1 MTGTSPTSVR
11 RCPPRD
17 RTDVARLVLV
27 GLPGAGK
34 TTLASVLA
42 QHWDCEAIDTD
53 EVLAI
58 QVGVPAATY
67 LREHGEE
74 EFRLAELDALRTALA
89 SNAIVAT
96 GAGVVTTAPART
108 VLAKETVL
116 WLDCDDETLDR
127 ALAQGNV
134 RFSAMTT
141 RVRWRVCAVSAGR
154 GTKACR
160 TIASTPQA
168 LPMKSRTGSLTR
180 SGAWRREDR
189 GRAR

>member
-1 MTGTSPTSVR
+1 M
-11 RCPPRD
+11 
-17 RTDVARLVLV
+17 ARLVLV

-116 WLDCDDETLDR
+116 WLDCDDETLTERVGPGERPLLGDDHAS
-127 ALAQGNV
+127 ALARLRGERGPWYQSV
-134 RFSAMTT
+134 SHY
-141 RVRWRVCAVSAGR
+141 RVDASGTPDEVANRVLNALGSV
-154 GTKACR
+154 
-160 TIASTPQA
+160 AS
-168 LPMKSRTGSLTR
+168 
-180 SGAWRREDR
+180 
-189 GRAR
+189 